1 MYDKR
6 TIQDTFNLAWQLLGF
21 GKEERNIDVDL
32 LRTLLFM
39 PATDTSKKFMMDC
52 INVYKPILDNPTT
65 DLRVWQ
71 TAIFQE
77 GGLLERYSHS
87 ETQFYYN
94 EILYKVNLLLNNAT
108 FGKEGT

>member
-39 PATDTSKKFMMDC
+39 PQNDTSKKFMLDL
-52 INVYKPILDNPTT
+52 INIYKPILDNPTT
-65 DLRVWQ
+65 DLGIWHS
-71 TAIFQE
+71 AIFQE
-77 GGLLERYSHS
+77 GGLLERYAHS
-87 ETQFYYN
+87 KTQFYYH
-94 EILYKVNLLLNNAT
+94 EVLYKVNVLMSNAT

>member
-32 LRTLLFM
+32 LTDLILM
-39 PATDTSKKFMMDC
+39 PATDTTKNFMLDLMK
-52 INVYKPILDNPTT
+52 IYKPILDNPTT
-65 DLRVWQ
+65 DINTWQ
-71 TAIFQE
+71 AAIFQE
-77 GGLLERYSHS
+77 GGLLEKYGYQNTH
-87 ETQFYYN
+87 YHYLGV
-94 EILYKVNLLLNNAT
+94 LYKVNLLLNNAT

>member
-39 PATDTSKKFMMDC
+39 PQNDTSKNFMLDC
-52 INVYKPILDNPTT
+52 IKIYKPILDNPTT
-65 DLRVWQ
+65 ELKVWQ
-71 TAIFQE
+71 AAIFQE
-77 GGLLERYSHS
+77 GGLLEKYSYQNTH
-87 ETQFYYN
+87 YYYHDA
-94 EILYKVNLLLNNAT
+94 LYKVNYLLNNAT

>member
-32 LRTLLFM
+32 LRLLILM
-39 PATDTSKKFMMDC
+39 PATDTSKNFMLDLMK
-52 INVYKPILDNPTT
+52 IYKPILDNPTT
-65 DLRVWQ
+65 DINTWQ
-71 TAIFQE
+71 AAIFQE
-77 GGLLERYSHS
+77 GGLLDKYSYSNTH
-87 ETQFYYN
+87 YYYQS
-94 EILYKVNLLLNNAT
+94 ILYRVNFLLNEAT

>member
-32 LRTLLFM
+32 LRDLTLM
-39 PATDTSKKFMMDC
+39 PANDTSKNFMLDLMK
-52 INVYKPILDNPTT
+52 IYKPILDNPTT
-65 DLRVWQ
+65 DLNTWQ
-71 TAIFQE
+71 AAVFQE
-77 GGLLERYSHS
+77 GGLLEKYSFQKTH
-87 ETQFYYN
+87 YYYLDV
-94 EILYKVNLLLNNAT
+94 LYKVNLLLNNAT